1 MVKIK
6 LLILSVAFALS
17 SYAQGFKSM
26 DYGISLTPLVKNN
39 LSITNSTDN
48 HILYSRPVVSGE
60 LSVFFELPLKYDIG
74 LRLAAGIAYDPQN
87 IGFKETEFQ
96 LPNNISRMS
105 SMNNTEYLMFNKYI
119 FPISVF
125 KRLPLDKHTL
135 NIEVGLKWNKFLNY
149 PYSEQGSV
157 LENNALVFESK
168 MKSIHNNNTFVS
180 YFAKVGIVQSI
191 KQHQLL
197 VNMVF
202 NYSPRHIGEGT
213 FNFHHLKNDSY
224 GKLEQNLNFIGI
236 ELAYSLP
243 TLK

>member
-17 SYAQGFKSM
+17 PYSQGFKSM

-87 IGFKETEFQ
+87 MGFKETEFQ
-96 LPNNISRMS
+96 LPDNVLISS
-105 SMNNTEYLMFNKYI
+105 SFNDTEYLLFNKYV
-119 FPISVF
+119 FPISLF
-125 KRLPLDKHTL
+125 KRLPLEKQTL

-149 PYSEQGSV
+149 PYSS
-157 LENNALVFESK
+157 
-168 MKSIHNNNTFVS
+168 
-180 YFAKVGIVQSI
+180 
-191 KQHQLL
+191 
-197 VNMVF
+197 
-202 NYSPRHIGEGT
+202 
-213 FNFHHLKNDSY
+213 
-224 GKLEQNLNFIGI
+224 
-236 ELAYSLP
+236 
-243 TLK
+243 